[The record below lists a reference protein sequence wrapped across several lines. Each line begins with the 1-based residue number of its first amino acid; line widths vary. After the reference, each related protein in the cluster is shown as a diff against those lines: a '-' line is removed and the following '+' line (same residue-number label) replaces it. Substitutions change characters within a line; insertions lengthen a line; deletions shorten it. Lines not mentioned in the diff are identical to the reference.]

1 MKKGIVLVVFFSIF
15 SISLMA
21 HPPKSVTVT
30 YNEGKLKIVVVHK
43 VKDPTSHYIK
53 TIKISVDG
61 NVVKEL
67 KYTSQTS
74 VEQQVV
80 EENLPDIKAGSTIKV
95 KATCSQFGFRNG
107 ELKVQ

>member
-30 YNEGKLKIVVVHK
+30 YNEGKLKVVAVHK
-43 VKDPTSHYIK
+43 VQDPTTHYIK
-53 TIKISVDG
+53 TITVSVDG
-61 NVVKEL
+61 KVVKVL
-67 KYTSQTS
+67 TYTSQTS
-74 VEQQVV
+74 AEEQNVEAS
-80 EENLPDIKAGSTIKV
+80 LPDIKAGSTIKV
-95 KATCSQFGFRNG
+95 KASCNRFGSRNG